1 MLQGG
6 IGGGIYCS
14 ESVLG
19 GLRDRLN
26 WGLVVLGGRGEE
38 EFNQDCVAALL
49 LSKGL
54 GKATIKTLL
63 GPDRQKSFRGLVGI
77 IYKLTDVLHAD

>member
-1 MLQGG
+1 VLQGG

-19 GLRDRLN
+19 GLRDRLK

-38 EFNQDCVAALL
+38 AFEQDCVVALL

-63 GPDRQKSFRGLVGI
+63 GPNCQKS
-77 IYKLTDVLHAD
+77 